1 MPRFYS
7 ERFMLAV
14 HQLDSDRLGVQL
26 AKACIDNNIPATY
39 AAEVMGV
46 SRMTIHSWFRGKPL
60 RDKNASLVKQFINL
74 ISEGVST
81 GYLPAQKMS
90 EAKDFIEKSIVKLR

>member
-7 ERFMLAV
+7 ERFMIAV
-14 HQLDSDRLGVQL
+14 HQLDDERLGVKL

-39 AAEVMGV
+39 VAVVMGV

-60 RDKNASLVKQFINL
+60 RDKNATLVKQFINL

-81 GYLPAQKMS
+81 GSLPAQKMN

>member
-14 HQLDSDRLGVQL
+14 HQLDGERLGVQL

-39 AAEVMGV
+39 VAEVMGV

-60 RDKNASLVKQFINL
+60 RDKNASLVKHFISLLN
-74 ISEGVST
+74 EGVAT
-81 GYLPAQKMS
+81 GVLPAQKMT
-90 EAKDFIEKSIVKLR
+90 EAKDFIDKSIIKLR

>member
-1 MPRFYS
+1 
-7 ERFMLAV
+7 MLAV
-14 HQLDSDRLGVQL
+14 HQLDDERLGVQL

-39 AAEVMGV
+39 VADVMGV

-60 RDKNASLVKQFINL
+60 RDKNATLVKQFINL
-74 ISEGVST
+74 ITEGVST
-81 GYLPAQKMS
+81 GSLPAQKMN

>member
-1 MPRFYS
+1 MI
-7 ERFMLAV
+7 AV
-14 HQLDSDRLGVQL
+14 HQLDDERLGVKL

-39 AAEVMGV
+39 VAVVMGV

-60 RDKNASLVKQFINL
+60 RDKNATLVKQFINL

-81 GYLPAQKMS
+81 GSLPAQKMN